1 MTTNMAWRG
10 AIAQILYCVQY
21 VAVLDGRVAS
31 EMSRAIIAR
40 QCLSDGPQA
49 YLDAVDAALLQDGSV
64 CVVSTPHDD
73 NNIRPFLHALAG
85 QIRRN
90 HPWSSPPALD
100 LRLDD
105 WTRLFGTAQPVG
117 RIELRQL
124 EVSQLLGFEFGD
136 ITGVREPG
144 LLLRL
149 KSGAVVGLLAPET
162 ISDSGVAIFSGGEV
176 DARQAVDEISRMIG
190 LHPSNLTVFATNG
203 QSEAPST
210 RLLRKRQPGLLP
222 DLEPLSSGVERWSA
236 ERIAR
241 QRVVIDEEGSFRTI
255 DGGILDTRMATAS
268 WRTNAELA
276 LFIMDPHGNFYVS
289 LRRVIGRIHHST
301 LSGGGPV
308 AAAGELR
315 VREGRLSVITD
326 HSGHYPPTR
335 SANQIVVSELQSRG
349 VAMEGVLLDFAA
361 TE

>member
-1 MTTNMAWRG
+1 MGWRG

-21 VAVLDGRVAS
+21 VAVLDGRAAS
-31 EMSRAIIAR
+31 EVSRAIIAR
-40 QCLSDGPQA
+40 RCLSDGPQA
-49 YLDAVDAALLQDGSV
+49 YLDAIDAALLQERSV

-73 NNIRPFLHALAG
+73 NDVRPFLQALAG
-85 QIRRN
+85 EIRRN
-90 HPWSSPPALD
+90 HPWSPPPALE
-100 LRLDD
+100 LRLDN

-136 ITGVREPG
+136 ITGMQEPG

-149 KSGAVVGLLAPET
+149 KSGAVVGLLAPAM
-162 ISDSGVAIFSGGEV
+162 INHAGVSIFSGSEAH
-176 DARQAVDEISRMIG
+176 ARQAIDEISRMID
-190 LHPSNLTVFATNG
+190 LHPSSLTVFVTNG
-203 QSEAPST
+203 QSTASST
-210 RLLRKRQPGLLP
+210 QLLKQRQPGLLP

-236 ERIAR
+236 ERIER
-241 QRVVIDEEGSFRTI
+241 QRVVVDEEGFFRTI
-255 DGGILDTRMATAS
+255 DGGVLDTRMATAS

-349 VAMEGVLLDFAA
+349 VAMEDVLLDFAA
-361 TE
+361 TEWA